1 MSRFRNKLT
10 PQHQAFVNKY
20 VQSRYNPLGLY
31 KRAYFCEDENIA
43 FVLRVE
49 DYEDFNEYTDDDD
62 EMLPDI
68 WGCVNMAHQ
77 LLVPFEYARIM
88 NFGHFLICEDEDG
101 DYYIYNKKGQQLF
114 ELWKLLKTPHKE
126 YYLLYDK
133 EFNDDA
139 DDEIEWFRLCICKR
153 AISKSL
159 YQTFYVMENGL
170 AYAKNKEGKVG
181 VILFS
186 KLKLPFEYYAIAIPQ
201 NGFTLGIIK
210 CGESD
215 GEPLYDCQLIKVKSQ
230 IKAEGS
236 IHPTGINLF
245 TQKTIDEVKHYFKD
259 YETFEKECNSIVC
272 YNQEVHFSI
281 SQLKFFPFDTENVGE
296 EEYEEVEEDDDYNE
310 WEHYSHKDALYDALG
325 GEMDAVWN
333 ID

>member
-62 EMLPDI
+62 EMLPDT

-153 AISKSL
+153 AISRRR
-159 YQTFYVMENGL
+159 
-170 AYAKNKEGKVG
+170 
-181 VILFS
+181 
-186 KLKLPFEYYAIAIPQ
+186 
-201 NGFTLGIIK
+201 
-210 CGESD
+210 
-215 GEPLYDCQLIKVKSQ
+215 
-230 IKAEGS
+230 
-236 IHPTGINLF
+236 
-245 TQKTIDEVKHYFKD
+245 
-259 YETFEKECNSIVC
+259 
-272 YNQEVHFSI
+272 
-281 SQLKFFPFDTENVGE
+281 
-296 EEYEEVEEDDDYNE
+296 
-310 WEHYSHKDALYDALG
+310 
-325 GEMDAVWN
+325 
-333 ID
+333 